1 MNTSSLLAAIAAL
14 AITATVG
21 CAAPVDPSSDDTTES
36 AEADVTASSVTKKL
50 GALESSVRGA
60 QIDENTDYGRSFSVT
75 KYAKGTD
82 TKKILS
88 DVTGSDEDDIDIG
101 GFSNSAGRDAVKDVA
116 DTIYREAKELETNDD
131 AVAANTLKAVSRD
144 LYALQGS
151 VTAFKSIKS
160 YSHSIAE
167 DGDLQSDTLIFTKT
181 DGSVVVFAY
190 TNFPF

>member
-1 MNTSSLLAAIAAL
+1 MNTSYLLAAIAAL

-21 CAAPVDPSSDDTTES
+21 CAAPVDPSSDETAES
-36 AEADVTASSVTKKL
+36 ADAVTASSVAKKL
-50 GALESSVRGA
+50 GSLESSVSGA
-60 QIDENTDYGRSFSVT
+60 QIDENTEYGRSFSVT

-88 DVTGSDEDDIDIG
+88 DVTGSDQDDIDLD
-101 GFSNSAGRDAVKDVA
+101 GFGSSEGRDAVKDVA
-116 DTIYREAKELETNDD
+116 DTVYREAKELETNDD
-131 AVAANTLKAVSRD
+131 AAAAKTLKAVSHD

-151 VTAFKSIKS
+151 AAAFKSIKS

-181 DGSVVVFAY
+181 DGSLVVFAY

>member
-1 MNTSSLLAAIAAL
+1 MNTSSLVAAIAAL

-21 CAAPVDPSSDDTTES
+21 CAAPVDPSSDDTAES
-36 AEADVTASSVTKKL
+36 AEAEVTAS
-50 GALESSVRGA
+50 
-60 QIDENTDYGRSFSVT
+60 SVT

-116 DTIYREAKELETNDD
+116 NTIYREAKELETNDD

-151 VTAFKSIKS
+151 VTAFKSIES

>member
-1 MNTSSLLAAIAAL
+1 MKTSSLLAIITL

-21 CAAPVDPSSDDTTES
+21 CAAPVDPSSDDTAES
-36 AEADVTASSVTKKL
+36 AEEAVTASSVTRKL
-50 GALESSVRGA
+50 RALESSVSGA

-75 KYAKGTD
+75 RYETGTD
-82 TKKILS
+82 TKKILA
-88 DVTGSDEDDIDIG
+88 DVTGYDQDDIDLD
-101 GFSNSAGRDAVKDVA
+101 GFSNSTGRDAVKDVA
-116 DTIYREAKELETNDD
+116 DTIYREAKELEINEDE
-131 AVAANTLKAVSRD
+131 AAAKTLKAVSRD

-151 VTAFKSIKS
+151 AAAFKSIKS

-181 DGSVVVFAY
+181 DGSLVVFAY

>member
-1 MNTSSLLAAIAAL
+1 MNTSFLLAAFAAL

-21 CAAPVDPSSDDTTES
+21 CAAPVDPSSDDTAES
-36 AEADVTASSVTKKL
+36 AEAVTASSVTKKL
-50 GALESSVRGA
+50 GALESSVSGA

-88 DVTGSDEDDIDIG
+88 DVTGYNQDDINLG
-101 GFSNSAGRDAVKDVA
+101 GFSNSAGRDAIKDVA

-131 AVAANTLKAVSRD
+131 EAAAKTLKAVSRD

-151 VTAFKSIKS
+151 VAAFKSIKS

-181 DGSVVVFAY
+181 DGSLVVFAY